1 MSYQVIAYDVGTTGI
16 KTCLFQISAE
26 EGVRFLSSEVA
37 DYSLRMLGGGAI
49 EQDPEEWW
57 TAMGR
62 TTRRL
67 LERTGVPKEE
77 IRGIS
82 FCSQM
87 QNVVMVD
94 RQGRPCISW
103 MDTRADLQFSR
114 CMNTGLKVEGLNVFK
129 VLKFLRDYLTKL
141 VVLFCSLQ
149 PYHSMY
155 LSKIRCL
162 HHLPQQLLHFR

>member
-77 IRGIS
+77 IKGIS

-94 RQGRPCISW
+94 RQGRRGRP
-103 MDTRADLQFSR
+103 
-114 CMNTGLKVEGLNVFK
+114 
-129 VLKFLRDYLTKL
+129 
-141 VVLFCSLQ
+141 
-149 PYHSMY
+149 
-155 LSKIRCL
+155 
-162 HHLPQQLLHFR
+162 